1 MTGSRDPDRLIAAYL
16 EDGPTELAR
25 DSYEAVDRRIQRTR
39 QRAGFGPWRDLHMS
53 NNLARAVLG
62 VAAVVVAAVIGAGLL
77 RPGGFAGTGS
87 PTASPSLV
95 SGPSASPLGS
105 STQGSAM
112 AQPPLYVWPTGM
124 APGTYTTSF
133 VWDPA
138 LQFTFT
144 VPAGWRSLDINVA
157 KNDRISLVFFPIDD
171 VAGKTCASPTPTRAP
186 VWTGDAVLAALGK
199 LVTFDGPPSDA
210 RVAGRDARYVEFTAR
225 PVVGC
230 ATAGNVLF
238 RTPTPRC
245 QPDVCGGAGP
255 PTFGLEFG
263 AVAHHERLWL
273 MDVGRTIVAMN
284 AVWTDE
290 ATPSELAELQSV
302 IDSVRLD
309 TPLAT
314 SPPGPSGG

>member
-1 MTGSRDPDRLIAAYL
+1 MTAPRDFDRLLAVYL

-62 VAAVVVAAVIGAGLL
+62 VAAAVVAAVIGAGLL

-171 VAGKTCASPTPTRAP
+171 VAGKTCASPAPTRAP

-230 ATAGNVLF
+230 ATASCASARTLPILATDATVAAIATTSRFLF
-238 RTPTPRC
+238 IAC
-245 QPDVCGGAGP
+245 SW
-255 PTFGLEFG
+255 E
-263 AVAHHERLWL
+263 
-273 MDVGRTIVAMN
+273 
-284 AVWTDE
+284 
-290 ATPSELAELQSV
+290 ELALLRAGKLHRRRRPS
-302 IDSVRLD
+302 IWASSRRLNRASAGSYAAAD
-309 TPLAT
+309 VVT
-314 SPPGPSGG
+314 SIAAADDL

>member
-1 MTGSRDPDRLIAAYL
+1 MTAPRDPDRLIAAYL

-25 DSYEAVDRRIQRTR
+25 DSYEALDRRIQRTR
-39 QRAGFGPWRDLHMS
+39 QRAGFGPWRDLRMS
-53 NNLARAVLG
+53 NNLARAVIG
-62 VAAVVVAAVIGAGLL
+62 VAAVLVAAVIGAGLL
-77 RPGGFAGTGS
+77 RPGGFAGTGG
-87 PTASPSLV
+87 PTASPSV
-95 SGPSASPLGS
+95 VAAPSASPAPS
-105 STQGSAM
+105 STEGSGLTR
-112 AQPPLYVWPTGM
+112 PPNYAWPAAM

-133 VWDPA
+133 TWDPA

-171 VAGKTCASPTPTRAP
+171 VASPSCASPAPTRPP
-186 VWTGDAVLAALGK
+186 VWTADTVLTALGK
-199 LVTFDGPPSDA
+199 LVSFDAPPA
-210 RVAGRDARYVEFTAR
+210 AGRVADRGARYVEFSAS

-238 RTPTPRC
+238 RTPAPRC
-245 QPDVCGGAGP
+245 PPGVCGAVGP

-273 MDVGRTIVAMN
+273 MDVGRTVVAMN
-284 AVWTDE
+284 AVWTDQ
-290 ATPSELAELQSV
+290 ATSAELAELQSV

-314 SPPGPSGG
+314 APPAPSGG